1 MYINN
6 LSLNIQRPQSQKA
19 KRSGS
24 DVMKKPI
31 VVCVCT
37 AKGGVGK
44 TTTTVA
50 LAEFL
55 ASKGNKVLVIDA
67 DYQTN
72 CTVALIGNQNWEKL
86 NKKKKTIVALL
97 EDAINEGSDGYIRQF
112 DQETHVFREASNLAS
127 SLEGRIDLIPSSPD
141 LVFAKKNLYKAG
153 KNSAFGSVNRL
164 NFMEW
169 GLRNNLLKYDF
180 VLIDTHPDI
189 DDILFAV
196 LYISDYYLMPVIPD
210 AVSTYGIV
218 TMRTSIGKFS
228 HECRR
233 EIKQLGVLISMYR
246 EINAHRLYFN
256 TIKAQPGVK
265 LFKTKIRLRAKVTE
279 AMDYDAPVN
288 TLKQKYGYEPN
299 GIAEDYRNL
308 ATEVISRCQ

>member
-1 MYINN
+1 VN
-6 LSLNIQRPQSQKA
+6 RP
-19 KRSGS
+19 
-24 DVMKKPI
+24 
-31 VVCVCT
+31 VVICVCT

-55 ASKGNKVLVIDA
+55 ASDGNKVLVIDA

-72 CTVALIGNQNWEKL
+72 CTVALIGNRNWENL
-86 NKKKKTIVALL
+86 NKQKKTIVALL
-97 EDAINEGSDGYIRQF
+97 EDAINEGSNGYTRQF
-112 DQETHVFREASNLAS
+112 DQATHIFKRASNLAS
-127 SLEGRIDLIPSSPD
+127 NLEGRIDLISSSPD

-153 KNSAFGSVNRL
+153 KNSAFGSVSRL

-169 GLRNNLLKYDF
+169 GLRDILSKYDF
-180 VLIDTHPDI
+180 VLIDTHPDV
-189 DDILFAV
+189 DDMLFAA

-218 TMRTSIGKFS
+218 TMKTSIGDFS
-228 HECRR
+228 RECRR
-233 EIKQLGVLISMYR
+233 EIEQLGVLVSMYR
-246 EINAHRLYFN
+246 EINAHRLYLN

-265 LFKTKIRLRAKVTE
+265 LFKTIIKLRAKVTE
-279 AMDYDAPVN
+279 AMDYDASVN

-308 ATEVISRCQ
+308 TAEVISRCQ